1 MPTSIS
7 TSETSTPS
15 IISLRT
21 AWIYQRAGSTA
32 EMACKITGILSMGN
46 IMPESNMVGIISI
59 SPDTSIAA
67 TCVRVTVEISSPS
80 ARETK
85 MNSSDTTTSQNKLPA
100 TGTSST

>member
-1 MPTSIS
+1 
-7 TSETSTPS
+7 
-15 IISLRT
+15 
-21 AWIYQRAGSTA
+21 
-32 EMACKITGILSMGN
+32 MGN

>member
-1 MPTSIS
+1 MNFLKLTVISNTAIVASMPTSIS

-46 IMPESNMVGIISI
+46 IMPESNMVGIISS
-59 SPDTSIAA
+59 SPDTSMAA
-67 TCVRVTVEISSPS
+67 TCVRVTVEISS
-80 ARETK
+80 RQGDKNE
-85 MNSSDTTTSQNKLPA
+85 
-100 TGTSST
+100 